1 MSPAHNH
8 GAQGAPELP
17 AVLGAILADV
27 ERRARRRRARLPV
40 GRLRVEP
47 DHGRRAAFRAALAA
61 PGLSVIAE
69 CKRASPSAGRLLD
82 ADDVLARAEAYRRA
96 GAAALS
102 VLTERD
108 HFGGARAHLVRARRA
123 GLPVLRKDFV
133 VDADM
138 LVESAAMGAHAVLLI
153 ARCHRAGALRAL
165 VERAQA
171 LGLAALVE
179 IHAPHEAAAA
189 LDSGADAIGVNA
201 RDLDTL
207 AVDVNAALEL
217 VARLPA
223 HVLRVA
229 ESGLRGPADLT
240 RARAAGADAVLV
252 GTALARGGSPERAL
266 RELCAGVE
274 VGP

>member
-1 MSPAHNH
+1 M
-8 GAQGAPELP
+8 GARSARELP
-17 AVLGAILADV
+17 AVLAAIVADV
-27 ERRARRRRARLPV
+27 ERRARRRRERLPLE
-40 GRLRVEP
+40 RLRVEP
-47 DHGRRAAFRAALAA
+47 DHARRASFRAALAA

-69 CKRASPSAGRLLD
+69 CKRASPSAGRLLG
-82 ADDVLARAEAYRRA
+82 ADDVLARAEAFRRG

-133 VDADM
+133 VDAGM
-138 LVESAAMGAHAVLLI
+138 VLESAAMGAHAVLLI
-153 ARCHRAGALRAL
+153 ARCHAADALRAL
-165 VERAQA
+165 VADAQR

-179 IHAPHEAAAA
+179 IHGPHEVGPA

-207 AVDVNAALEL
+207 AVDVEAALEQL
-217 VARLPA
+217 ARLPA

-229 ESGLRGPADLT
+229 ESGLRCPADLM

-252 GTALARGGSPERAL
+252 GTVLARGSSPELAL
-266 RELCAGVE
+266 RQLCAGVE
-274 VGP
+274 VGS